1 MKRFASMVCSMSRAC
16 STVSTTSAAARAST
30 SYHEDG
36 SFPAIRGGIETTWLQ
51 QADGS
56 SLMTV
61 LREQLGLK
69 LQSAP
74 GPVEVLVIDNVE
86 TPSPNR
92 SIGASAFPRH
102 VLRALVVAES
112 DEP

>member
-1 MKRFASMVCSMSRAC
+1 
-16 STVSTTSAAARAST
+16 
-30 SYHEDG
+30 
-36 SFPAIRGGIETTWLQ
+36 
-51 QADGS
+51 
-56 SLMTV
+56 MTV

>member
-1 MKRFASMVCSMSRAC
+1 MRPHTLVVPKDTRGLTGVNCEKPHAPAP
-16 STVSTTSAAARAST
+16 AAKPSK
-30 SYHEDG
+30 G
-36 SFPAIRGGIETTWLQ
+36 INLPAGALQ